1 MIRNVVHKDSQVMDI
16 HPIAADKREAVLA
29 ALGQIERQHDVR
41 ILLACESGS
50 RGWGFSS
57 PDSDYDV
64 RFLYVRR
71 RDWYL
76 QLRPGR
82 DVIEQ
87 PIEDEI
93 DLNGWDIR
101 KALGLLLKSNAVI
114 SEWME
119 SPVRYCADHPI
130 VARLRA
136 LADDVIDSRALAH
149 HYARLGSNAAE
160 RWLDGEA
167 DVAVKKYFYA
177 LRPALVI
184 RALRLAPDIRPPM
197 HLAALIRAARLPED
211 IVTDIAML
219 VEAKRLTNERSNG
232 ARLPRL
238 DAIIRAELR
247 RAADIPERADP
258 SHMAP
263 KRADD
268 LFLELV
274 NT

>member
-1 MIRNVVHKDSQVMDI
+1 MMN
-16 HPIAADKREAVLA
+16 PAADPAIPPGIRAEIEARLH
-29 ALGQIERQHDVR
+29 ALSIEEDVR
-41 ILLACESGS
+41 ILLAIESGS
-50 RGWGFSS
+50 RAWGFPS
-57 PDSDYDV
+57 PDSDYDI
-64 RFLYVRR
+64 RFVYVRR
-71 RDWYL
+71 RNWYL
-76 QLRPGR
+76 QLQPGR
-82 DVIEQ
+82 DVIER

-101 KALGLLLKSNAVI
+101 KALSLLLKSNAVI

-130 VARLRA
+130 IARLRA

-160 RWLDGEA
+160 RWLDGDA

-184 RALRLAPDIRPPM
+184 RALRLAPEIRPPM

-211 IVTDIAML
+211 IVTDIATL
-219 VEAKRLTNERSNG
+219 VEAKQRTNERSDG
-232 ARLPRL
+232 AKLPRL
-238 DAIIRAELR
+238 DAIIRSELG
-247 RAADIPERADP
+247 RAADVPGRADA
-258 SHMAP
+258 SSMALQ
-263 KRADD
+263 RADD
-268 LFLELV
+268 IFLELV